1 MQYSDWFRYHPV
13 IEENNED
20 ILKCVRGNCR
30 ITTPRVEYEKV
41 SINTSFFFSM
51 PRSLPSRVILSNY
64 HFHHQTLHLSFRNRR
79 LRLQGGTVSVFNH
92 CVDDICEIF
101 RNQLIN
107 LQLIVAIK

>member
-1 MQYSDWFRYHPV
+1 VFGAIAD
-13 IEENNED
+13 
-20 ILKCVRGNCR
+20 L
-30 ITTPRVEYEKV
+30 PRRVL
-41 SINTSFFFSM
+41 NTKKYLLTLPFFSLW
-51 PRSLPSRVILSNY
+51 PRSLPSRVMLSNY